1 MVNSNKAEFEIHLS
15 TRPPRQKLDYAAPQ
29 LELKDW
35 EAHEMYNQG
44 IKDAKKID
52 VRGRRLKGAEED

>member
-1 MVNSNKAEFEIHLS
+1 LRRRERPRAIIGNSE
-15 TRPPRQKLDYAAPQ
+15 RRAAPQ